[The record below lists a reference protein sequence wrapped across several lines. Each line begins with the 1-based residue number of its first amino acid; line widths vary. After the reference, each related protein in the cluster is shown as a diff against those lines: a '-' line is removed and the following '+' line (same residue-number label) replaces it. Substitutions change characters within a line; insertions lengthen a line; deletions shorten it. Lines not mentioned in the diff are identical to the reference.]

1 MAELTRDDVIHLA
14 SLAKL
19 ALSDDEIER
28 FGSELSRILDYVAQL
43 QAVDISGLEPTS
55 QVTGLL
61 NVTRTDEVRSY
72 GYDPKILL
80 DNVPEVEDN
89 QIKVRRVL

>member
-19 ALSDDEIER
+19 ALTDDEIER
-28 FGSELSRILDYVAQL
+28 FRGEISRILDYVEQL

-61 NVTRTDEVRSY
+61 NVERRDEIKSY
-72 GYDPKILL
+72 GYDPKSLL
-80 DNVPEVEDN
+80 DNVPEVEDS

>member
-14 SLAKL
+14 SLSKL
-19 ALSDDEIER
+19 ALTDEEIESFR
-28 FGSELSRILDYVAQL
+28 EQISRILDYVEQL

-61 NVTRTDEVRSY
+61 NVERLDEIRGY
-72 GYDPKILL
+72 GYDPKTLL
-80 DNVPEVEDN
+80 ANVPTVEED

>member
-19 ALSDDEIER
+19 ALTDDEVER
-28 FGSELSRILDYVAQL
+28 FRGEISRILDYVEQL

-61 NVTRTDEVRSY
+61 NVERLDEIRSY
-72 GYDPKILL
+72 GYDPKSLL
-80 DNVPEVEDN
+80 GNVPEVEED

>member
-1 MAELTRDDVIHLA
+1 MAQLTRDDVIHLA
-14 SLAKL
+14 MLAKL
-19 ALSDDEIER
+19 ALNDEEIDRYSVEI
-28 FGSELSRILDYVAQL
+28 SRILDYVEQL

-61 NVTRTDEVRSY
+61 NVERIDEIRSY
-72 GYDPKILL
+72 GYEPKILL
-80 DNVPEVEDN
+80 SNVPEVEED

>member
-19 ALSDDEIER
+19 ALNDDEIER
-28 FGSELSRILDYVAQL
+28 FRGEISRILDYVEQL

-61 NVTRTDEVRSY
+61 NVERTDEIKSY
-72 GYDPKILL
+72 GYDPKSLL

>member
-19 ALSDDEIER
+19 ALNDDEIER
-28 FGSELSRILDYVAQL
+28 FRGEISRILDYVEQL

-61 NVTRTDEVRSY
+61 NVERADEIKSY
-72 GYDPKILL
+72 GYDPKSLL

>member
-1 MAELTRDDVIHLA
+1 MADLTRDDVIHLA

-19 ALSDDEIER
+19 ALTDEEIER
-28 FGSELSRILDYVAQL
+28 FRKDLSKILDYVAQL

-61 NVTRTDEVRSY
+61 NVERVDEVENY
-72 GYDPKILL
+72 GYDPKVLL
-80 DNVPEVEDN
+80 DNVPEVEAD

>member
-1 MAELTRDDVIHLA
+1 MADLTRDDVIHLA

-19 ALSDDEIER
+19 DLSDDEIER
-28 FGSELSRILDYVAQL
+28 FGGELSRILDYVAQL
-43 QAVDISGLEPTS
+43 QAVDITGLEPTS

-61 NVTRTDEVRSY
+61 NVERNDEVRSY
-72 GYDPKILL
+72 GYDPKTLL
-80 DNVPEVEDN
+80 KNVPEVEDD

>member
-1 MAELTRDDVIHLA
+1 MADLTRDDVIHLA

-28 FGSELSRILDYVAQL
+28 FGKDLNQILDYVAQL
-43 QAVDISGLEPTS
+43 QAVDVSGLEPTS

-61 NVTRTDEVRSY
+61 NVERADEIEGY

>member
-1 MAELTRDDVIHLA
+1 MADLTRDDVVHLA

-28 FGSELSRILDYVAQL
+28 FRGELSRILDYVAQL

-61 NVTRTDEVRSY
+61 NVERLDEVRSY

-80 DNVPEVEDN
+80 DNVPEVEDD

>member
-1 MAELTRDDVIHLA
+1 MAQLTRDDVIHLA
-14 SLAKL
+14 ALAKL
-19 ALSDDEIER
+19 ELTDSEIER
-28 FGSELSRILDYVAQL
+28 FTGDISRILDYVEQL

-61 NVTRTDEVRSY
+61 DVERIDEIRTY
-72 GYDPKILL
+72 GYEPRSLL
-80 DNVPEVEDN
+80 DNVPEVEAN

>member
-19 ALSDDEIER
+19 ALTDDEIER
-28 FGSELSRILDYVAQL
+28 FRTDISRILDYVEQL
-43 QAVDISGLEPTS
+43 QAVDITGLEPTS

-61 NVTRTDEVRSY
+61 NVERIDEIRGY
-72 GYDPKILL
+72 GYEPKTLL

>member
-1 MAELTRDDVIHLA
+1 MADLTRDDVIHLA

-19 ALSDDEIER
+19 ALSDEEIER
-28 FGSELSRILDYVAQL
+28 FQKDLSKILDYVAQL

-61 NVTRTDEVRSY
+61 NVERVDEIISY
-72 GYDPKILL
+72 GYEPKVLL
-80 DNVPEVEDN
+80 ENVPEVEDD

>member
-1 MAELTRDDVIHLA
+1 MAQLTRDDVIHLA
-14 SLAKL
+14 ALAKL
-19 ALSDDEIER
+19 ELTDSEIER
-28 FGSELSRILDYVAQL
+28 FTGDISRILDYVEQL

-61 NVTRTDEVRSY
+61 DVERIDEIRTY
-72 GYDPKILL
+72 GYEARSLL
-80 DNVPEVEDN
+80 DNVPEVEAN

>member
-14 SLAKL
+14 SLARL

-28 FGSELSRILDYVAQL
+28 FRGEISRILDYVEQL

-61 NVTRTDEVRSY
+61 NVERPDEIINY
-72 GYDPKILL
+72 GYDPKVLL
-80 DNVPEVEDN
+80 ANVPEVEDD